1 MLQKKNK
8 SYNKRFSLKK
18 KKKKK
23 EAGQAPS
30 SQLWA
35 TKELLQS
42 WAPRARG
49 QGQSPGSLRQGLVL
63 AVRGEHAYRGPEDTD
78 SAVRGV
84 SQATA
89 ASVLG
94 PGLHNLCPIMFPPH
108 GHPTLCTSRR

>member
-8 SYNKRFSLKK
+8 SYNNQFSLK

-63 AVRGEHAYRGPEDTD
+63 AVRGEHAYRGPEEN
-78 SAVRGV
+78 SFSKALQGSSSIYRLSPQV
-84 SQATA
+84 SRPQRDLLWTQ
-89 ASVLG
+89 
-94 PGLHNLCPIMFPPH
+94 H
-108 GHPTLCTSRR
+108 